1 MRQVDSND
9 FMTGL
14 RQRTRRNQ
22 SNYSRSEQSEADFMP
37 HQKRLLELA
46 LRDYKAE
53 RIEGIADIEKQIR
66 GVGQRSRSHARHN
79 NRPIFSLP
87 KPHRLVDALM
97 QCGEFDFR
105 LEPLRLRRPGFAP
118 LARSPQP
125 LLALDPQSTAPPTA
139 VQ

>member
-66 GVGQRSRSHARHN
+66 GVGQRSRSHARPQQQAN
-79 NRPIFSLP
+79 LQPP
-87 KPHRLVDALM
+87 K
-97 QCGEFDFR
+97 
-105 LEPLRLRRPGFAP
+105 
-118 LARSPQP
+118 
-125 LLALDPQSTAPPTA
+125 TPPPR
-139 VQ
+139 